1 MENQINIGGMDLSNL
16 TEEQL
21 DVIRTLALAAEEH
34 FDRLGRNSEFAPKV
48 KRVTGLSLQA
58 SKLISRTQK
67 EKETRTKAA

>member
-34 FDRLGRNSEFAPKV
+34 FDRLG
-48 KRVTGLSLQA
+48 
-58 SKLISRTQK
+58 
-67 EKETRTKAA
+67 